1 MDTNITF
8 RIDSQT
14 KAKMTE
20 LCNQL
25 GMTPS
30 AAFNIFANAFVR
42 CKGMPFP
49 VRMDESPSSMSSAQI
64 LKDTDSFLNKFS
76 EDYRRMAE

>member
-49 VRMDESPSSMSSAQI
+49 VRMDESSSSMSSAQI
-64 LKDTDSFLNKFS
+64 LKDTDLFLNKFS